1 MPSHLHTKYIPE
13 LYAQYEQ
20 DIKDAVQGKDIYIDE
35 TTDAFGRCAFA
46 ILLQSVDEW
55 PVVAD
60 LAFLDKINFTTVS
73 QAVISCVNNSGVDFS
88 NV

>member
-1 MPSHLHTKYIPE
+1 MRSYELQKQITDLGGGKFSTFLKNHCKQRGSIPVPSHLHTKYLPE

-46 ILLQSVDEW
+46 ILLQSVDE
-55 PVVAD
+55 
-60 LAFLDKINFTTVS
+60 
-73 QAVISCVNNSGVDFS
+73 
-88 NV
+88 